1 MKIQKW
7 TKTLLLVLSLA
18 IVFSLFACNNDPGTT
33 ETEST
38 TESTTVPGTETTTG
52 ETESS
57 SLTGTETTTGDTEDT
72 SSDVT
77 VDESSEFTEDT
88 SSTDTED
95 TSSADTEDTIPTEC
109 THTNVVEV
117 SAKPATCVSEGT
129 GSYKRCNDCDKI
141 FNTDGEE
148 IESIPTLARR
158 YCVALAYP

>member
-95 TSSADTEDTIPTEC
+95 TSSADTEDTCLRRIDNGSKAFNTEC
-109 THTNVVEV
+109 TEIGNCKC
-117 SAKPATCVSEGT
+117 SAAEIIGRYRSCL
-129 GSYKRCNDCDKI
+129 CICDQ
-141 FNTDGEE
+141 
-148 IESIPTLARR
+148 L
-158 YCVALAYP
+158 L